1 MMTSSF
7 SRKSI
12 TGSKKRSRA
21 FARYGSYFILI
32 SMAIVMV
39 LPLLWLINGSL
50 QPLWQINASPV
61 IWIPREW
68 NTVPAGDTGRDM
80 LLWLLGEEGSDEKQE
95 VVNIGSRRYI
105 TVVDVNQM
113 DSLIS
118 VPKDELSDPT
128 TTDVGGVP
136 LNIREWST
144 PERVREVVAVLR
156 DPENDDNLVVVE
168 AANLDGIISQ
178 IPLDQVNRGD
188 LEGASV
194 SGHDLSTRLMEDGR
208 QFFVLGPEVE
218 LAVVGSPDI
227 VDQAEL
233 IQSSR
238 LGKKEFLD
246 VGETQLS
253 IYPVEG
259 KPEDFRAISVVEEN
273 WQPLMAQ
280 SDVAE
285 YGFVTT
291 IDQLS
296 EESETRE
303 FNNILMNVRTY
314 TPPEGGEPFEVSV
327 LIPGSYEFL
336 VIPVEHMDKLYAGQ
350 ISKLI
355 EPGSENIKTITYR
368 VQEDFEQDGRVV
380 PSAIIGELQELALI
394 VPSSVVEEAFDIQPD
409 QLERSTRIKLN
420 FLGYQRVLN
429 LKLSGVPFWRF
440 FINSGYVVLMNTIG
454 HLISC
459 TLVAYGFAR
468 LRAPGKDI
476 LFVILL
482 GTMMV
487 PYTIIALPTYIIF
500 RDMGLLG
507 TMVPLWIR
515 SFFGNAF
522 LIFLLRQFFMAI
534 PYELDEAAILD
545 GASRF
550 QVLTKVIIPLS
561 RPALATM
568 GIFTFWWYWNA
579 FLDPLI
585 YVNQQ
590 KHFTI
595 TLALNS
601 FNRMFA
607 GTTGYYDRIL
617 AGSVLT
623 LLPMV
628 IIFIFAQ
635 RYFIEGI
642 QMQGLKR

>member
-1 MMTSSF
+1 MRSPLSL
-7 SRKSI
+7 SPI
-12 TGSKKRSRA
+12 LGSKKRSR
-21 FARYGSYFILI
+21 FFSRFGSYFILI
-32 SMAIVMV
+32 AMAVVML
-39 LPLLWLINGSL
+39 LPLFWLLNGSF
-50 QPLWQINASPV
+50 QPIWQINSSPV

-68 NTVPAGDTGRDM
+68 NTVAAGDTGRDM
-80 LLWLLGEEGSDEKQE
+80 LLWLAGEEGSEEKEE
-95 VVNIGSRRYI
+95 VIKIGSRRYT
-105 TVVDVNQM
+105 TVIEATQIA
-113 DSLIS
+113 SLLS
-118 VPKDELSDPT
+118 VSKDQLSDPT
-128 TTDVGGVP
+128 PTEVGGVA

-144 PERVREVVAVLR
+144 PDGVHQVVAVAR
-156 DPENDDNLVVVE
+156 DPENDDHLVVVE
-168 AANLDGIISQ
+168 VSQ
-178 IPLDQVNRGD
+178 VEGKLSEYPLDQVNRGD
-188 LEGASV
+188 LQAVAV
-194 SGHDLSTRLMEDGR
+194 SGYELSTRMMEDGS
-208 QFFVLGPEVE
+208 QLFVLGPEVE
-218 LAVVGSPDI
+218 LAVVGSPDV

-238 LGKKEFLD
+238 LGKKEYLD
-246 VGETQLS
+246 VGQTQLS

-259 KPEDFRAISVVEEN
+259 MPEDYKGIAVVEEN

-296 EESETRE
+296 EQSETKE
-303 FNNILMNVRTY
+303 YNNILMKVRTY
-314 TPPEGGEPFEVSV
+314 TPPEGGDPFEVVV
-327 LIPGSYEFL
+327 LIPGSYEFI
-336 VIPVEHMDKLYAGQ
+336 VIPSEHMDKLYAGQ

-355 EPGSENIKTITYR
+355 EPGSENISTITYR
-368 VQEDFEQDGRVV
+368 VQEDFELDGRVV
-380 PSAIIGELQELALI
+380 PSAIIGDIQELSLI
-394 VPSSVVEEAFDIQPD
+394 VPSTVVDDAFDIPPD
-409 QLERSTRIKLN
+409 QLERSTRIKFN
-420 FLGYQRVLN
+420 TRGYQRVLN
-429 LKLSGVPFWRF
+429 LKISGVPFWRF

-468 LRAPGKDI
+468 LRAPGKNL

-550 QVLTKVIIPLS
+550 QVLTKVIVPLS
-561 RPALATM
+561 KPALATL
-568 GIFTFWWYWNA
+568 GIFTFWWYWNS

-585 YVNQQ
+585 YINQQ
-590 KHFTI
+590 KYFTI

-601 FNRMFA
+601 FNQMFSGSA
-607 GTTGYYDRIL
+607 GMYDRIL

-642 QMQGLKR
+642 QMQGLKG

>member
-1 MMTSSF
+1 MK
-7 SRKSI
+7 SRLSLSSI
-12 TGSKKRSRA
+12 TGSKKRSS
-21 FARYGSYFILI
+21 FFVRYGSYFILI
-32 SMAIVMV
+32 AMAIVML
-39 LPLLWLINGSL
+39 LPLMWLLNGSF
-50 QPLWQINASPV
+50 QPNWQINSSPV

-68 NTVPAGDTGRDM
+68 NTVPAGDSGRDL
-80 LLWLLGEEGSDEKQE
+80 LLWLAGDEQSEEQE
-95 VVNIGSRRYI
+95 QVIRIGSRRYT
-105 TVVDVNQM
+105 TVVDVAQLG
-113 DSLIS
+113 SLSS
-118 VPKDELSDPT
+118 VSKDQLSDPT
-128 TTDVGGVP
+128 PTDVGGVL
-136 LNIREWST
+136 LNIRELIA
-144 PERVREVVAVLR
+144 PDGIQQVVAVAR
-156 DPENDDNLVVVE
+156 DPDSDDNLVVVE
-168 AANLDGIISQ
+168 ISELDGNLSQ
-178 IPLDQVNRGD
+178 YPLDQVNRGD
-188 LEGASV
+188 LEAAEV
-194 SGHDLSTRLMEDGR
+194 SGYELSTRLMEDGN
-208 QFFVLGPEVE
+208 QLFVLGPEVE
-218 LAVVGSPDI
+218 LAVVGSPDV

-253 IYPVEG
+253 IYPVES
-259 KPEDFRAISVVEEN
+259 KPEDFRAIAVVEEN

-280 SDVAE
+280 NDIAE

-296 EESETRE
+296 EESETNE
-303 FNNILMNVRTY
+303 YNNILMNVRTY
-314 TPPEGGEPFEVSV
+314 NPPEGGDPFEVAV

-336 VIPVEHMDKLYAGQ
+336 VIPSEHMDKLYAGQ

-355 EPGSENIKTITYR
+355 EPGSENMSTITYR
-368 VQEDFEQDGRVV
+368 VQEDYEIDDRVV
-380 PSAIIGELQELALI
+380 PSAIIGEIQELALI
-394 VPSSVVEEAFDIQPD
+394 VPSTVVADAFDIPPD

-420 FLGYQRVLN
+420 TQGYERVLN
-429 LKLSGVPFWRF
+429 LKISGVPFWRF

-454 HLISC
+454 HLLSC

-507 TMVPLWIR
+507 TMVPLWVR

-550 QVLTKVIIPLS
+550 QVLTKVIVPLS
-561 RPALATM
+561 RPALATL

-585 YVNQQ
+585 YINQQ
-590 KHFTI
+590 KHYTI

-601 FNRMFA
+601 FNQMYA
-607 GTTGYYDRIL
+607 QSAGYYDRIL

-628 IIFIFAQ
+628 VIFVFAQ